1 MIEISL
7 ESTGRI
13 LLLQYLYDLLD
24 ALITAQTS
32 TEEAEHKLGVIAT
45 NLASRLRQMAAKV
58 QEVRGSSDQNLL
70 RAALRDYE
78 ATHDK

>member
-1 MIEISL
+1 MINYYL
-7 ESTGRI
+7 QF
-13 LLLQYLYDLLD
+13 QYLYDLLD

-32 TEEAEHKLGVIAT
+32 SEEAEQKLGTLAS
-45 NLASRLRQMAAKV
+45 NLAGKLRQLAAKV
-58 QEVRGSSDQNLL
+58 QELRSHSDQNLL